1 MKPAKF
7 DYYCPKTVDEALSL
21 LEEIGFDGKII
32 AGGQSLVPIMN
43 MRLAT
48 PEYLIDINQLNDL
61 QFIELDGSKMKI
73 GALTRQAEIEMSDA
87 VRKHLGLLSEA
98 VPYIGH
104 VQTRNRGTFGGSLV
118 HADPSAEIPLSLMA
132 LGGTLHIASK
142 DEVREV
148 NVEDF
153 FVTYLTTDIMPN
165 ELLTE
170 IHIPVPEGRV
180 GYSFHEISRRHGDFA
195 LVAAACQLSIDSQDR
210 ISKVRLVL
218 GGVDA
223 VPLLITEA
231 SELMEGEYLSAAL
244 LNKIADIVDEVVNPE
259 SDLHATAD
267 YRRHLAKKLAMRTV
281 KTAYERARGENN
293 ECS

>member
-21 LEEIGFDGKII
+21 LEEIGFEGKII

-43 MRLAT
+43 MRLST
-48 PEYLIDINQLNDL
+48 PECLIDINQLKDL
-61 QFIELDGSKMKI
+61 QFIEFDGSNMKI
-73 GALTRQAEIEMSDA
+73 GALTRQSEIEMSDA
-87 VRKHLGLLSEA
+87 VRKHLGLLIEA

-142 DEVREV
+142 DEVRKV
-148 NVEDF
+148 SVEDF
-153 FVTYLTTDIMPN
+153 FITYLTTDIMPN

-170 IHIPVPEGRV
+170 IRIPVPKGRI
-180 GYSFHEISRRHGDFA
+180 GYSFYEISRRHGDFA

-223 VPLLITEA
+223 VPLLITDVR
-231 SELMEGEYLSAAL
+231 ELMEGECLSASL
-244 LNKIADIVDEVVNPE
+244 LKEIADIVEEVVNPE

-267 YRRHLAKKLAMRTV
+267 YRRHLAKKLAVRTV

-293 ECS
+293 EHS

>member
-7 DYYCPKTVDEALSL
+7 DYYCPKTVNEALSL

-43 MRLAT
+43 MRLST
-48 PEYLIDINQLNDL
+48 PECLIDINQLKDL
-61 QFIELDGSKMKI
+61 QFIEFDGSKVKI
-73 GALTRQAEIEMSDA
+73 GALTRQAEIEMSDT
-87 VRKHLGLLSEA
+87 VHKHLGLLSEA

-118 HADPSAEIPLSLMA
+118 HADPSAELPLSLMA

-170 IHIPVPEGRV
+170 IHIPVSEGRT
-180 GYSFHEISRRHGDFA
+180 GYSFDEISRRHGDFA
-195 LVAAACQLSIDSQDR
+195 LVASACQLSIDSQDR
-210 ISKVRLVL
+210 ISKIRLVL
-218 GGVDA
+218 GGVEA
-223 VPLLITEA
+223 VPLLMTEV
-231 SELMEGEYLSAAL
+231 SELMEGERLSDSL
-244 LNKIADIVDEVVNPE
+244 LNKVADIVGEAVNPE

-267 YRRHLAKKLAMRTV
+267 YRRHLAKKLAVRTV
-281 KTAYERARGENN
+281 KTAYERARG
-293 ECS
+293 

>member
-7 DYYCPKTVDEALSL
+7 DYYCPKTVDEALAL

-43 MRLAT
+43 MRLST
-48 PEYLIDINQLNDL
+48 PEYLIDINQLKDL

-73 GALTRQAEIEMSDA
+73 GALTRQTEIEMSDA

-142 DEVREV
+142 EEVREV
-148 NVEDF
+148 NVEEF

-170 IHIPVPEGRV
+170 IHVPVPEGRT

-195 LVAAACQLSIDSQDR
+195 LVAAACQLSIDDQDR

-223 VPLLITEA
+223 VPLLITDA
-231 SELMEGEYLSAAL
+231 SVMEGEHLSAPL
-244 LNKIADIVDEVVNPE
+244 LNKIADMVDEAVNPE

-267 YRRHLAKKLAMRTV
+267 YRRHLAKQLAVRTV

-293 ECS
+293 ERS